1 MPRILVIGALAAAA
15 LTAALPPASA
25 GTLDRCSR
33 TDTSLHWEAVFGHVS
48 SLSEATVLK
57 RRINKTGFPGVEFE
71 QDYCDDIEVIIVG
84 LDTPTMRKAFAKEA
98 GGYQVSFE
106 PPDIL
111 KRPHPGFVKAVFG
124 VEPTLKRAEAL
135 RARMAQSN
143 FREGADIEK
152 LAQRRWRV
160 VFYNIP
166 RNVSRAFA
174 AEARHAGFRGITFVN
189 M

>member
-1 MPRILVIGALAAAA
+1 MPRILVIGALVAAA
-15 LTAALPPASA
+15 LTLALSSASA
-25 GTLDRCSR
+25 RTVDRCSR
-33 TDTSLHWEAVFGHVS
+33 NDPSLHWEAVFGHVT

-57 RRINKTGFPGVEFE
+57 RRINKTGFRGVEFE

-84 LDTPTMRKAFAKEA
+84 LDTPAMRKAYAKQA
-98 GGYQVSFE
+98 GGYPVSFE

-111 KRPHPGFVKAVFG
+111 KHPHRGYVKAVFG

-135 RARMAQSN
+135 RARMAYAN

-152 LAQRRWRV
+152 QEPRKWRV

-166 RNVSRAFA
+166 EKAAPAFA
-174 AEARHAGFRGITFVN
+174 AEARRGGFRGITFVN
-189 M
+189 K